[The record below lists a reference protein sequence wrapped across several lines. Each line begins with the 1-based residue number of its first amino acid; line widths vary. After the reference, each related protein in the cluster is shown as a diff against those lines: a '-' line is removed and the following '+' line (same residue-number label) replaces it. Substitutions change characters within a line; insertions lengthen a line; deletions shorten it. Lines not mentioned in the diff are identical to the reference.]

1 MTGEDFKALVARS
14 FREPR
19 AAARALLSLDWPV
32 AARWQLLA
40 LALVLGMGLVQ
51 ISLFLTPEGRQ
62 AMAEDRAPGLVLLGV
77 IQAVA
82 LLGTVVVVHMV
93 ARFLGGA
100 RPFEDAVMVVGW
112 LQAVMLLVQA
122 AQIALLLV
130 LPGVSALVGMLSFA
144 LLMWMMTGFVAELA
158 GSPTLARVFFAL
170 LLGLVALVV
179 VLAFLLVPLGLTGA
193 LIL

>member
-19 AAARALLSLDWPV
+19 AAARALLSLDWPI

-82 LLGTVVVVHMV
+82 LVGTVVVVHMV